1 MNVIP
6 SVNVYNFTNFLWLG
20 SSYMLAAEEADA
32 SKVRLRVILSKDF
45 PGSDPIETQPIEM

>member
-1 MNVIP
+1 M
-6 SVNVYNFTNFLWLG
+6 F
-20 SSYMLAAEEADA
+20 AAEEADA